1 MNRFTNW
8 FAASVGLAATVFYH
22 PLFAVTIETVPVGNP
37 GNVAD
42 STSFGAVA
50 DSFLVGATE
59 VTNDQYAEFLNAV
72 AGTDSHSLYN
82 SKMGSDARGGIFQSG
97 SIGSFTYG
105 VKTNMG
111 NKPINFVSFWDATRF
126 TNWLHNG
133 QTSGAQDN
141 TTTED
146 GAYFLNGAT
155 NPNNVLILREPHA
168 TWFLPTEDQWYKAA
182 FHQPAGEGGDS
193 DDYWLYPTASNSEP
207 TVATANGVGD
217 ISNSGANIA
226 NYIFGTDWNGQ
237 NGNVTT
243 VGSAGVLSESFY
255 GTFDQAGNVW
265 EWSET
270 VIDTS

>member
-1 MNRFTNW
+1 M
-8 FAASVGLAATVFYH
+8 
-22 PLFAVTIETVPVGNP
+22 
-37 GNVAD
+37 
-42 STSFGAVA
+42 
-50 DSFLVGATE
+50 
-59 VTNDQYAEFLNAV
+59 
-72 AGTDSHSLYN
+72 AGTDSHLLYN
-82 SKMGSDARGGIFQSG
+82 SNMGSDARGGIFQSG

-226 NYIFGTDWNGQ
+226 NYIFGTDWKRPEWQCDDGRQRGRIEREFLWHVRSSGQ
-237 NGNVTT
+237 RL
-243 VGSAGVLSESFY
+243 GVER
-255 GTFDQAGNVW
+255 DR
-265 EWSET
+265 
-270 VIDTS
+270 D